1 MSDKSFDL
9 SYTVSPM
16 MSDNYKLRFWAEYW
30 QTRIRYERLHK
41 LIIQMEAGTC
51 DFKPDTPLELLKDQ
65 ARYMGLYLHVLEVRA
80 EIEKI
85 HITY

>member
-16 MSDNYKLRFWAEYW
+16 MSDNYKLRFWAEYA
-30 QTRIRYERLHK
+30 QTKIRYERLHK

-51 DFKPDTPLELLKDQ
+51 DFKPDTPLELLKEQ
-65 ARYMGLYLHVLEVRA
+65 AKYMGSYLHILEVRA
-80 EIEKI
+80 EREKI
-85 HITY
+85 HITD